1 MRAKF
6 SFCIHAIKRNVLRNI
21 CKCEMIHCISEK
33 PSGPMVNI
41 WSNCSQRGK
50 FSTICMWK
58 DNLFR
63 DGWHVLCS
71 QGSIIT
77 AVAALKYGPRDTRSR
92 RWGILATG
100 RSAGRWSSIFG
111 EASPWWVFCSG
122 WVGKG
127 GLASWMMTGMLWG
140 GTQSC
145 FGCSFQTHE
154 SVSFGRHSD
163 WKSWVEQ

>member
-1 MRAKF
+1 MGAKF
-6 SFCIHAIKRNVLRNI
+6 SFYIHAMKWNVLRNI

-33 PSGPMVNI
+33 PSGPIMVNI
-41 WSNCSQRGK
+41 WNNCSQRGK
-50 FSTICMWK
+50 FSTFCMWK

-92 RWGILATG
+92 RWEILARG

-127 GLASWMMTGMLWG
+127 GLAGWQVCCGEELKASLDVHSKPTKVSALAV
-140 GTQSC
+140 TQI
-145 FGCSFQTHE
+145 G
-154 SVSFGRHSD
+154 
-163 WKSWVEQ
+163 KVELNNK

>member
-1 MRAKF
+1 MSRLLVLNIVSSSSNPQPNMAAK
-6 SFCIHAIKRNVLRNI
+6 SVSPISPILVINAGWGGRKVDHAMSKFCL
-21 CKCEMIHCISEK
+21 
-33 PSGPMVNI
+33 
-41 WSNCSQRGK
+41 
-50 FSTICMWK
+50 WK
-58 DNLFR
+58 DNLFWHR
-63 DGWHVLCS
+63 WHVLCS

-145 FGCSFQTHE
+145 FGCSFQTNE